1 VDCYTL
7 LKLQSVIVIAAIAVF
22 VYCVLC
28 WVVFLRFGRY
38 DYTLSVPVF
47 RRLLLILCVVCD
59 FTQEQLKTEWVLRRL
74 TSKST
79 WEMVSNM
86 GLSRLKNKT

>member
-1 VDCYTL
+1 VCLFSD
-7 LKLQSVIVIAAIAVF
+7 
-22 VYCVLC
+22 VY
-28 WVVFLRFGRY
+28 
-38 DYTLSVPVF
+38 S
-47 RRLLLILCVVCD
+47 LILSVVCD